1 MHKWH
6 GTIAAVGIGAL
17 LCCLA
22 TAADAAPAQAQQTRL
37 WDEVGRVALKGPV
50 DVPLFDQAVLHLPK
64 GEIFV
69 PQPQADRLLDL
80 FGNPGSN
87 PDMPGLILPRDPKA
101 TWYMTVRFRA
111 TGYVKDDDARTWNA
125 DEMLASLKIGTDE
138 QNRERAKAG
147 VAQMDVIGWSEPP
160 RYDAAMQRLVW
171 ALTSRVMG
179 AKPDEPALVNY
190 NTYALGREG
199 YFTMNMVTT
208 LADLTKL
215 KPVAEQQLAAL
226 DYNAGKHYADFNA
239 ATDRVAA
246 YGLASLVVGSTLP
259 RGGPIPTADALTTAF
274 TKYLLP
280 GAVVLLAVLFVIFF
294 RRRRAPVASVPP
306 AAPFAATV
314 AEVPGRDKPGLDLE
328 LGDDSAGTD
337 ATHRAV

>member
-1 MHKWH
+1 
-6 GTIAAVGIGAL
+6 
-17 LCCLA
+17 
-22 TAADAAPAQAQQTRL
+22 
-37 WDEVGRVALKGPV
+37 
-50 DVPLFDQAVLHLPK
+50 
-64 GEIFV
+64 
-69 PQPQADRLLDL
+69 
-80 FGNPGSN
+80 
-87 PDMPGLILPRDPKA
+87 
-101 TWYMTVRFRA
+101 MTVRFRA

-147 VAQMDVIGWSEPP
+147 IAQMDVIGWSEPP

-171 ALTSRVMG
+171 ALTSRVVD

-208 LADLTKL
+208 LADLAQL

-246 YGLASLVVGSTLP
+246 YGLASLVVGSTQP
-259 RGGPIPTADALTTAF
+259 GAGSIPTADALTTAF

-314 AEVPGRDKPGLDLE
+314 AEVPGRDKPRLDLE

>member
-1 MHKWH
+1 
-6 GTIAAVGIGAL
+6 
-17 LCCLA
+17 
-22 TAADAAPAQAQQTRL
+22 
-37 WDEVGRVALKGPV
+37 
-50 DVPLFDQAVLHLPK
+50 
-64 GEIFV
+64 V

-111 TGYVKDDDARTWNA
+111 TGYIKDDDARTWNA

-147 VAQMDVIGWSEPP
+147 VAQMDVVGWSEPP

-199 YFTMNMVTT
+199 YFTMNMVTA
-208 LADLTKL
+208 LADLPTL

-226 DYNAGKHYADFNA
+226 DYNAGKHYVAGRRQHPA
-239 ATDRVAA
+239 AGWRHPDGRRPHDGVHEVPPA
-246 YGLASLVVGSTLP
+246 
-259 RGGPIPTADALTTAF
+259 RR
-274 TKYLLP
+274 
-280 GAVVLLAVLFVIFF
+280 
-294 RRRRAPVASVPP
+294 RRRRAADRLVRDLLASPACAGRLRAAGSPVRRNG
-306 AAPFAATV
+306 
-314 AEVPGRDKPGLDLE
+314 GRGAQPRQ
-328 LGDDSAGTD
+328 A
-337 ATHRAV
+337 RARPRPR